1 MPIERNHNAMKYV
14 IKALVLMLGVALSGC
29 VSYSQHDLPAVE
41 NWPLASKETSTKPTA
56 YLRFTAI
63 HTFNGEQRAGGT
75 NVGAWEKVLLDA
87 FNQSGRFGRVTT
99 DKVESN
105 VYVYANVR
113 NEETGNMGSAILTGI
128 TLFVVPSVVH
138 NRLVLETVY
147 KNRDGKVLGRIEK
160 SETVTTW
167 MQLLLVFALP
177 FNPSA
182 DSIIQHLAQS
192 CLEEAVRQKLI

>member
-1 MPIERNHNAMKYV
+1 MKSM
-14 IKALVLMLGVALSGC
+14 IKVLVLILGVSLGGC

-41 NWPLASKETSTKPTA
+41 NWPLASQQKSTKPTA
-56 YLRFTAI
+56 YVRFTAL

-75 NVGAWEKVLLDA
+75 NVSAWEKVLIDN
-87 FNQSGRFGRVTT
+87 FNQSGRFQRVTT
-99 DKVESN
+99 DKVESD
-105 VYVYANVR
+105 VYVYASLR
-113 NEETGNMGSAILTGI
+113 NEETGNTGSAILSGI
-128 TLFVVPSVVH
+128 TLLVIPTVAH

-147 KNRDGKVLGRIEK
+147 KDRDGKVLGRIEK

-182 DSIIQHLAQS
+182 EGIIQHLTQS
-192 CLEEAVRQKLI
+192 TLEEAVRQKLI

>member
-1 MPIERNHNAMKYV
+1 MKTI
-14 IKALVLMLGVALSGC
+14 IKAVVLMLGVSLSGC

-87 FNQSGRFGRVTT
+87 FNQSGRLQRVTT
-99 DKVESN
+99 DKVESD

-147 KNRDGKVLGRIEK
+147 KDRDGKVLGRIEK

-192 CLEEAVRQKLI
+192 SLEDAVRQKLI

>member
-1 MPIERNHNAMKYV
+1 MKTI
-14 IKALVLMLGVALSGC
+14 IKAVVLMLGVSLSGC
-29 VSYSQHDLPAVE
+29 MSYSQHDLPAVE

-87 FNQSGRFGRVTT
+87 FNQTERFQRVTT
-99 DKVESN
+99 DKVESD

-147 KNRDGKVLGRIEK
+147 KDRDGKVLGRIEK

-192 CLEEAVRQKLI
+192 SLEEAVRQKLI